1 MHENKVDIS
10 KAYGEIQI
18 DEEGKYYT
26 TKAKRTG
33 CPICMYGMELDGS
46 PNRFQRMY
54 IAEPKRWELALYRY
68 GYKEVL
74 DYFINNG
81 FIKYMYFPAK
91 LFTVE
96 SMTEEVK
103 EAYERLLRIG
113 AEKKRELDRAKEGG
127 DKKEVGKAKRAFEK
141 AVKEIAET
149 TGLDL
154 KRVTEDISKI

>member
-1 MHENKVDIS
+1 
-10 KAYGEIQI
+10 
-18 DEEGKYYT
+18 
-26 TKAKRTG
+26 
-33 CPICMYGMELDGS
+33 
-46 PNRFQRMY
+46 MY

-141 AVKEIAET
+141 TVKEIAET

-154 KRVTEDISKI
+154 KRVQEDISKI